1 MLQNN
6 DFIIKPM
13 SVDDIDQIMEIENVS
28 FPTPWHEKIFEM
40 ELKKPRTLH
49 SVCKNNNKVVGYL
62 VSWMLYDEIHILN
75 VAVHPDCRRNGIA
88 KKLID
93 YTITHFANKGAIT
106 VILEVRTSNKAAQNL
121 YEKLGFKTLRA
132 RKNYYTDTGEDA
144 LVMMLDI
151 SSGDKIDDI

>member
-40 ELKKPRTLH
+40 ELKKPRALH
-49 SVCKNNNKVVGYL
+49 SVCKKNNRVVGYL

-106 VILEVRTSNKAAQNL
+106 VILA
-121 YEKLGFKTLRA
+121 
-132 RKNYYTDTGEDA
+132 
-144 LVMMLDI
+144 
-151 SSGDKIDDI
+151 

>member
-28 FPTPWHEKIFEM
+28 FLTPWHEKIFEM

-49 SVCKNNNKVVGYL
+49 SVCKKNDKVVGYL

-88 KKLID
+88 EKLID
-93 YTITHFANKGAIT
+93 YTINHFAYKGAIT

-132 RKNYYTDTGEDA
+132 RKNYYADTGEDA

-151 SSGDKIDDI
+151 SSADN